1 MSINRYDCDKK
12 YNDKGGRR
20 GKRDK
25 YEKLRLDQIV
35 DNLDLSQYSSCNQHI
50 LEKSIKIKIKK
61 KKERW

>member
-1 MSINRYDCDKK
+1 MKAMSINRCDCDKK

-35 DNLDLSQYSSCNQHI
+35 DNLDCYRNRNTRPVINTFSRN
-50 LEKSIKIKIKK
+50 
-61 KKERW
+61 R

>member
-1 MSINRYDCDKK
+1 MKAMSINRYDCDKK

-35 DNLDLSQYSSCNQHI
+35 DNLDCYRNTRPVINTFSRN
-50 LEKSIKIKIKK
+50 
-61 KKERW
+61 R

>member
-1 MSINRYDCDKK
+1 MSINRCDCDKK

-35 DNLDLSQYSSCNQHI
+35 DNLDCYRNTRPVINTFSRN
-50 LEKSIKIKIKK
+50 
-61 KKERW
+61 R